1 MEKKM
6 SNVIMLPDH
15 DLAPLLSEKMD
26 TPFVQ
31 ELTSAREMTVNGRGM
46 SPAIWNL
53 LVSHRDLKLWCNLKM
68 KPHRGWKVTDCK
80 RYFGLSGSG
89 STLLAQFE
97 ALKAEV
103 DRLMALKDEDN

>member
-1 MEKKM
+1 M

-15 DLAPLLSEKMD
+15 DLAPLLSARTHTQFFAD
-26 TPFVQ
+26 
-31 ELTSAREMTVNGRGM
+31 LTSADREMNVNGSPM
-46 SPAIWNL
+46 SLGVWNL

-68 KPHRGWKVTDCK
+68 KPNRAWKVTDCK

-89 STLLAQFE
+89 SALLAQFE